1 MKLLNDGIKML
12 KVKNRITNEII
23 LSITGDE
30 VDLIKPFVVE
40 VGYDESM
47 ELDFDYDEKK
57 IKRKVKTS

>member
-47 ELDFDYDEKK
+47 ELDFDYDQKK
-57 IKRKVKTS
+57 IKRKEKTS